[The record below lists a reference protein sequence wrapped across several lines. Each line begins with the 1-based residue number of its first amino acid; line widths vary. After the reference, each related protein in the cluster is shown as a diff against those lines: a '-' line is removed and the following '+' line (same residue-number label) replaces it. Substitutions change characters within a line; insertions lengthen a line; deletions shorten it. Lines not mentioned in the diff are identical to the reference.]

1 MDFMKQIDEMSKK
14 GNALLDEVKDYDEAV
29 VLGGIATMLDEYCK
43 SKGLNVRDTW
53 EKLNEIAAVVHN
65 EFND

>member
-1 MDFMKQIDEMSKK
+1 MEQINEMSKK
-14 GNALLDEVKDYDEAV
+14 GNALLEEVKDYDEAV

-43 SKGLNVRDTW
+43 LKGLDVRATW
-53 EKLNEIAAVVHN
+53 EKLYDISAVVHD

>member
-1 MDFMKQIDEMSKK
+1 MEFMEQIDEMSKK
-14 GNALLDEVKDYDEAV
+14 GNALLEEVKDYDEAV

-43 SKGLNVRDTW
+43 LRGLDVRATW
-53 EKLNEIAAVVHN
+53 EKLYDIAAVVHA